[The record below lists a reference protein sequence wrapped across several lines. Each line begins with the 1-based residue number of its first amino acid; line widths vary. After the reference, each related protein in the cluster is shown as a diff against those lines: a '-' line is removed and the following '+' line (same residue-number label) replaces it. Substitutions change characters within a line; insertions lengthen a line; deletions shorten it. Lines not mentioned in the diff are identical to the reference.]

1 MYESALQMYM
11 DATGVDPDDTSY
23 NEYAALTMENLGAVL
38 ERMGRRDD
46 AKWMHENAKKL
57 RNGEA

>member
-11 DATGVDPDDTSY
+11 DVGGVDPDDTSY

-38 ERMGRRDD
+38 ERMGRSDD
-46 AKWMHENAKKL
+46 AKWMYENAKKL
-57 RNGEA
+57 KLNEA

>member
-1 MYESALQMYM
+1 M
-11 DATGVDPDDTSY
+11 DVTGVDPDDTSY
-23 NEYAALTMENLGAVL
+23 NEHAALTMENLGAVL

-46 AKWMHENAKKL
+46 AKWMQENAKKL